1 MIDGRIYISLC
12 QSTKNI
18 KVLYKIKSII
28 GLGKVK
34 IRKDSRYSDWKLGSE
49 SNKVI
54 KFINLINGK
63 LITKKYN
70 FQLLELIKYINKKH
84 NISITYLGPKSL
96 STDTA

>member
-34 IRKDSRYSDWKLGSE
+34 IRKDSRYSDWKLGSDC
-49 SNKVI
+49 NKVI